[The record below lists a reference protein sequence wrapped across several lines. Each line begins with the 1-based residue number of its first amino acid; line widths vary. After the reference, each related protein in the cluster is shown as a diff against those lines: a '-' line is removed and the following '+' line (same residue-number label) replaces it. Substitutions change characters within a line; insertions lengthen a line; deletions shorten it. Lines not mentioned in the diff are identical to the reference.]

1 MRTWATPPQLRNVL
15 SLDNAFVDDGER
27 NANGLADPAKPV
39 CSRAISDPSE
49 FKPLGVTCASIAL

>member
-1 MRTWATPPQLRNVL
+1 LE
-15 SLDNAFVDDGER
+15 NAFVDDDER